1 MDICIEKNKNENM
14 SIKEKQEMLFKMFDL
29 MGSLNVNSGNGR
41 FVRNMVDKLTNEKD
55 ARLAQ
60 LTPSQ
65 MQSLTNRELMTITK
79 EDVDKAA
86 LVMHKQQVSMEGI

>member
-1 MDICIEKNKNENM
+1 
-14 SIKEKQEMLFKMFDL
+14 
-29 MGSLNVNSGNGR
+29 
-41 FVRNMVDKLTNEKD
+41 MVDKLTNEKD